1 MQPAE
6 PTKSTV
12 GRTGPFGHLPLER
25 PAPLRE
31 IVRERLLAMIVSRE
45 LQPGHHLV
53 ENELAAALGVSR
65 QPVREALLQ
74 LQAEGW
80 VDQRPG
86 QGTFVHNPTDSEADE
101 LLGVRAVL
109 EAESAR
115 LAAQHTTPT
124 HIERLRALLRDGEV
138 AVAADDAAALVS
150 ANAAFHSYIVSMS
163 GNHLLAQMLG
173 AFELRVRWYHATF
186 ARIRGR
192 ASWDEHTEVVEAIA
206 AENSTLAHDRMRRHA
221 ERTREGY
228 RRRVR

>member
-1 MQPAE
+1 
-6 PTKSTV
+6 
-12 GRTGPFGHLPLER
+12 
-25 PAPLRE
+25 
-31 IVRERLLAMIVSRE
+31 MIVSRD

-86 QGTFVHNPTDSEADE
+86 QGTFVHNPTDKEADE

-115 LAAQHTTPT
+115 LAAQHATPL
-124 HIERLRALLRDGEV
+124 HIERLRALLRDGEH
-138 AVAADDAAALVS
+138 ALASEDPAALVS
-150 ANAAFHSYIVSMS
+150 ANAAFHSYVVTMS
-163 GNHLLAQMLG
+163 GNHLLAEMLS

-206 AENSTLAHDRMRRHA
+206 ATNSELAQDRMRHHT
-221 ERTREGY
+221 ERTREAY
-228 RRRVR
+228 RRRMR